1 MQQPRQDM
9 VRTCLMKNA
18 LTKLEIPISDK
29 VLFTE
34 LQVLPMMIFFLSKGA
49 ISQASVA

>member
-1 MQQPRQDM
+1 M

-18 LTKLEIPISDK
+18 LTKLEIPKADK

-34 LQVLPMMIFFLSKGA
+34 LQVLPMTIFFLSKGA